1 MKVSFALLLCACC
14 IAAGCGGSASTS
26 AKEPSIAAR
35 RDVAQRFAEA
45 IFRGKADAAI
55 TLLVHPDD
63 PALSWMATTA
73 AAPWKRHH
81 AAVHLSVARSS
92 RSWVFGYAGTHPH
105 RNGGFEE
112 VRGDIV
118 VVVADS
124 PKGSGVEFF
133 TLRNKNVQF
142 KTHHDSQLL
151 PSNR

>member
-1 MKVSFALLLCACC
+1 VRVSLALLLCTCC

-26 AKEPSIAAR
+26 AKQTSVAAR

-45 IFRGKADAAI
+45 ILRGKADTAI

-63 PALSWMATTA
+63 PALRWMTTNAAT
-73 AAPWKRHH
+73 PWKTQH
-81 AAVHLSVARSS
+81 AAVRLSVKQSG
-92 RSWVFGYAGTHPH
+92 RSWVFGYAGTHRH
-105 RNGGFEE
+105 RDGRFEE

-118 VVVADS
+118 VVVASS

-133 TLRNKNVQF
+133 TFRNTNVQF
-142 KTHHDSQLL
+142 KTHHDSVLL